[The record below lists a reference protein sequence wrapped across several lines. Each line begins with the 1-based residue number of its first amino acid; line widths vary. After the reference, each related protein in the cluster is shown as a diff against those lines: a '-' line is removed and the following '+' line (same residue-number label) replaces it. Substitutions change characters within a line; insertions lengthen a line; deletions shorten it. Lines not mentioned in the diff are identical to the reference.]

1 MKGVKISIIVPVYNV
16 ADYLSRCLDSLITQ
30 TLYDIEIIC
39 VNDGT
44 KDNSVEIIKSYIEKD
59 SRVKLY
65 NKENG
70 GLSSARNYGL
80 KYATGKYVAFVDS
93 DDYVEKNFCERL
105 YRESLENWA
114 DIIVFGAS
122 IFPRIGE
129 INSWL
134 VNNLSTKTRMYDVNP
149 VKALFWE
156 NGAHPFVWRN
166 CFNRAFL
173 ARLNAKFAED
183 ARFAEDVIFQF
194 ETFPFANKIV
204 FIEDK
209 LYHYRHCRDNSLMNQ
224 YDKNIGEKYDYHVRV
239 VEHIAD
245 FWEKNELL
253 KNNEYDFL
261 MWMLGYVINDL
272 LYFEHF
278 PQKTENAG
286 KIVKI
291 IYNNQL
297 QNEYKNMNK
306 NDLDAFRKL
315 EKLSKHLNKT
325 SK

>member
-1 MKGVKISIIVPVYNV
+1 M
-16 ADYLSRCLDSLITQ
+16 
-30 TLYDIEIIC
+30 
-39 VNDGT
+39 
-44 KDNSVEIIKSYIEKD
+44 
-59 SRVKLY
+59 
-65 NKENG
+65 
-70 GLSSARNYGL
+70 
-80 KYATGKYVAFVDS
+80 
-93 DDYVEKNFCERL
+93 
-105 YRESLENWA
+105 
-114 DIIVFGAS
+114 
-122 IFPRIGE
+122 
-129 INSWL
+129 
-134 VNNLSTKTRMYDVNP
+134 
-149 VKALFWE
+149 
-156 NGAHPFVWRN
+156 
-166 CFNRAFL
+166 
-173 ARLNAKFAED
+173 
-183 ARFAEDVIFQF
+183 
-194 ETFPFANKIV
+194 
-204 FIEDK
+204 
-209 LYHYRHCRDNSLMNQ
+209 
-224 YDKNIGEKYDYHVRV
+224 